1 MDASVASLPP
11 SSCGSGPT
19 LGAGGDG
26 WDGSASADDLGAEE
40 LSYLRPNVQ
49 LADADR
55 QEVVMSPTVT
65 SLDQIDY
72 DISVAYIALGVARGS
87 FDRCPSSENA
97 RAVEEAETRVDR
109 LLDERFAVQQ

>member
-1 MDASVASLPP
+1 MDASVAWSGP
-11 SSCGSGPT
+11 SSSGGGPT
-19 LGAGGDG
+19 LGAGGDR

-40 LSYLRPNVQ
+40 LSYLLPNVQ
-49 LADADR
+49 LADAER

-87 FDRCPSSENA
+87 FERCPSSENA
-97 RAVEEAETRVDR
+97 RAVDEAATRVDR
-109 LLDERFAVQQ
+109 LLDERFVVQQ